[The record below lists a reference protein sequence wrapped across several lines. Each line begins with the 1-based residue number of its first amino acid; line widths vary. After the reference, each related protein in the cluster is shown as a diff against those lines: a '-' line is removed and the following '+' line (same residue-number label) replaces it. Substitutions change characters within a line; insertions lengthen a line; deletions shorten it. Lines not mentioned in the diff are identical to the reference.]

1 MTTAAPPLSED
12 LKPHRWTREEFHRM
26 GASDVFPEGMRWEL
40 LDGEIYPKIGQGNGH
55 ITAGRAVAAA
65 LRAALGEGFD
75 VSSQYPLP
83 LGEENE
89 PEPDVMALRGSWR
102 DYDGRD
108 PDPALDVV
116 VVVEVSDSSV
126 RRDQGLKTR
135 LYAAAGVPEYWIVNL
150 PERTLE
156 VRRRPYEG
164 VYGETR
170 ILHEGES
177 AKVGDGA
184 VAVADILP
192 GA

>member
-1 MTTAAPPLSED
+1 MTTAAPPIPED

-26 GASDVFPEGMRWEL
+26 GDSGVFPEGDRWEL
-40 LDGEIYPKIGQGNGH
+40 LDGEIYPKMGQGNAH

-102 DYDGRD
+102 NYDGRD
-108 PDPALDVV
+108 PDPAHDVV
-116 VVVEVSDSSV
+116 VAVEVSDSSV
-126 RRDQGLKTR
+126 RRDQGLKAR
-135 LYAAAGVPEYWIVNL
+135 LYAEAGIPEYWIVNL

-164 VYGETR
+164 IYGETLILREGDSTR
-170 ILHEGES
+170 IGS
-177 AKVGDGA
+177 GT
-184 VAVADILP
+184 VAVSDILP
-192 GA
+192 SV